1 MTPGVKGLIKKR
13 KQLIN
18 IKMYKSIVN
27 IQLLRIYLL
36 FEEQMIIYPIIFHI
50 N

>member
-1 MTPGVKGLIKKR
+1 MKKR

-18 IKMYKSIVN
+18 IKISKMYKSIVN